1 MPLKALIF
9 DVDGTLAETE
19 AAHLKAFN
27 QVFKSQGLNWHWSKD
42 TYLQLLKVSGGKER
56 IAHYIQQQQ
65 PEFSDPQLAH
75 FIQNLHQYKTHQYI
89 ELIKTGQVPFRIGIK
104 RLLKVAKAANIRLAI
119 ATTSQRA
126 NVEALIENQ
135 LGCMSKW
142 FEVVIAGD
150 EVANKKPAADVYIKV
165 LEALQL
171 SPKDCIAIEDSHNG
185 LLSATTAQIPTL
197 ITRSLYSP
205 FSSNINMA
213 KLVVDHLGEPTQA
226 TKLEQ
231 GHLFGHQYI
240 TLSLLQTIA
249 ELTD

>member
-19 AAHLKAFN
+19 AAHLQAFN
-27 QVFKSQGLNWHWSKD
+27 QVFKAQDLNWHWSKT
-42 TYLQLLKVSGGKER
+42 TYLQLLKISGGKER

-65 PEFSDPQLAH
+65 PHFSHPQLSH
-75 FIQNLHQYKTHQYI
+75 FIQSLHQQKTQHYI
-89 ELIKTGQVPFRIGIK
+89 ELIKSGQVPLRIGVK
-104 RLLKVAKAANIRLAI
+104 RLLDAAKAANIRLAI

-126 NVEALIENQ
+126 NVEALIESQ

-165 LEALQL
+165 LKTLQL
-171 SPKDCIAIEDSHNG
+171 SPKDCIAIEDSDNG
-185 LLSATTAQIPTL
+185 LLSATTAHIPTL
-197 ITRSLYSP
+197 ITRSPYSP
-205 FSSNINMA
+205 FSNIDA
-213 KLVVDHLGEPTQA
+213 ATLVIDSLGEPNQA
-226 TKLEQ
+226 SKLEQ
-231 GHLFGHQYI
+231 GNLFGHQYI

-249 ELTD
+249 ETT